1 MYIYRKEDTVIATFH
16 DYEKARLFAKAVKG
30 HLAPSGNF
38 DELKYAWFKDKP
50 SVKFNLSDQTNMEL
64 IQQFLDVIGKLN
76 AIELE
81 ARNTG
86 YGNDKNDKYGRN
98 WEYQQACAEREA
110 EYREKTAAEVK
121 SITEQAI
128 ILFHKIVFSPQF

>member
-1 MYIYRKEDTVIATFH
+1 MYIYQKEDTVIATFH
-16 DYEKARLFAKAVKG
+16 DYEKARLFVKAVKG

-38 DELKYAWFKDKP
+38 DELKYAWFKDQP
-50 SVKFNLSDQTNMEL
+50 SVKFSLSNQPNMEL
-64 IQQFLDVIGKLN
+64 IQQFLDAIRKLN

-81 ARNTG
+81 ARNIG

-110 EYREKTAAEVK
+110 EYREKTAAEVN
-121 SITEQAI
+121 SIREQAI
-128 ILFHKIVFSPQF
+128 ILFHKIVFSSLF